1 MSDDIEDRLLTIV
14 SALGGIDKEK
24 IAPETKLETL
34 DFDSLVLIEL
44 SLKLRKEFGVIEVGE
59 ELDLLETVDD
69 LFQLVKERQTV

>member
-24 IAPETKLETL
+24 IKPETKLEAL